1 MLEIKPVDSNVV
13 NEVVSW
19 SIQDSVAIICL
30 DSPPV
35 NALSSKVRTGLKAA
49 LEAAYADANAKSI
62 VLACAGATFIAG
74 ADISEFGRPE
84 EGVGLHELLECLDSA
99 PKPLVAATHGTC
111 LGGGLEVALC
121 AHERVAVESAKFG
134 FPEVHLGIIPG
145 AGGTQRLPRLANVED
160 ALSMIVSG
168 KPVSAAKAHN
178 IGFID
183 QVVQGDELLS
193 TAVERA
199 KSLADSGEALVRVRD
214 RSEKLADKEANL
226 TALNTWVDSNQK
238 MLRGPRAPSSCVEAI
253 KAALTLPTFD
263 EGMAVEARIFAD
275 LVMGDESAA
284 QRHYF
289 FAEREANKIPDI
301 PKGTP
306 IRKIEKVGV
315 IGAGLMGSGIATCIA
330 ASGFAVTVVE
340 TQQENLDRGLLN
352 IRKNFEVAVSKGK
365 MKAEIAEHAL
375 TRLNGTVEMQGL
387 ADCDLVIE
395 AVFERMDVKKSI
407 FSTLDSVC
415 KPGAILASNTSALD
429 LNEIAESTQRP
440 GDVIG
445 LHFFSPANIMRLL
458 EIVRGAKTEKDVVAT
473 ALKLGKKIGKV
484 SVVSGVCP
492 GFIGNRILFPR
503 QDQAQALLLEGATP
517 WQVDKVNTDFGM
529 PMGPFAMADLAGLD
543 LGWVKEESNS
553 STIFEVL
560 NEMGRHGQKTRA
572 GFYDYDEKR
581 KPSPSSVV
589 AQALKDFAA
598 KQGAEVRELND
609 EEILDRCLLPMINE
623 GAKILEEG
631 IAIRSSDI
639 DVVWVNGY
647 GWPVYKGGPMFYADQ
662 LGLAEVLKRLR
673 ALEEKHGDAFK
684 PAALI
689 EKLAAEGKQFAQFR
703 LA

>member
-121 AHERVAVESAKFG
+121 AHERVAVQSAKFG

-330 ASGFAVTVVE
+330 AAGFAVTVVE

>member
-330 ASGFAVTVVE
+330 AAGFAVTVVE